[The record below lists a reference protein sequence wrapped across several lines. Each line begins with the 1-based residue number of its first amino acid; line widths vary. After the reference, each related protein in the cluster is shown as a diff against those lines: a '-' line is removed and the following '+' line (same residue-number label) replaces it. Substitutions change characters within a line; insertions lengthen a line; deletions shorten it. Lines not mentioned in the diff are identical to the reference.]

1 MRKALLLAA
10 ALVLCSAPARAQ
22 QSQALQAPTPTP
34 ATQVAEKPVAPSLH
48 VSREQID
55 ERVRQMEAE
64 RAGKNEQMGSRGWW
78 YTVAA
83 VAVGVIIALL
93 LID

>member
-1 MRKALLLAA
+1 MKKILVLAA
-10 ALVLCSAPARAQ
+10 ALALAAAPAAAQESRSDAPVVQQ
-22 QSQALQAPTPTP
+22 QSAVASTAP
-34 ATQVAEKPVAPSLH
+34 APSIF
-48 VSREQID
+48 VSQD
-55 ERVRQMEAE
+55 EIRQRVAASEAE
-64 RAGKNEQMGSRGWW
+64 REGAQVGSQSWW

>member
-1 MRKALLLAA
+1 MKKVLVLAGALALVAAPAA
-10 ALVLCSAPARAQ
+10 AQEAASPAVAVQAQSAVVSTAVSPSIYV
-22 QSQALQAPTPTP
+22 SQDEIRQR
-34 ATQVAEKPVAPSLH
+34 VAAS
-48 VSREQID
+48 
-55 ERVRQMEAE
+55 EAE
-64 RAGKNEQMGSRGWW
+64 REGAQMGSSNWW

>member
-1 MRKALLLAA
+1 MKKVLVLAA
-10 ALVLCSAPARAQ
+10 ALALSAAPAAAQEFQSDAPVVQQ
-22 QSQALQAPTPTP
+22 QSAVTTTAL
-34 ATQVAEKPVAPSLH
+34 APSIF
-48 VSREQID
+48 VSQDEIRQRVAASESERESAQ
-55 ERVRQMEAE
+55 V
-64 RAGKNEQMGSRGWW
+64 GSQSWW

>member
-1 MRKALLLAA
+1 MKKALVLAA
-10 ALVLCSAPARAQ
+10 ALALAATPAAAQESAVSTAPVQHQSAVAVSAPA
-22 QSQALQAPTPTP
+22 
-34 ATQVAEKPVAPSLH
+34 PSLF
-48 VSREQID
+48 VSRD
-55 ERVRQMEAE
+55 EIRQRVAANEAE
-64 RAGKNEQMGSRGWW
+64 RAGAQVGSSNWW